1 MIIDQEKNEFDQK
14 ARDRL
19 LNCPTGSKSFWAFAK
34 SVGKNFTSSS
44 FPPLVG
50 EDSTIAITSKEKAD
64 LFASIFARNST
75 LDSQGKEPPT
85 LSRIDSSMP
94 EIIFRV
100 KNIRRILLDLDTSKA
115 CGLDGVPAI
124 LLKKCAAE
132 LAPVF
137 CKLFTLSYSKGIFPK
152 AWKSARVQPVPK
164 KGKKDLANN
173 YRPISLVSVVSKVME
188 KAINIE
194 ILKYLE
200 SNKIISDRQ
209 YGFRQQRST
218 GDLLAYVT
226 NIWNSTLEKHGESRV
241 VALDIS
247 TVFDRVWH
255 PALINKIS
263 AYGIPPG
270 LCRLLTS
277 FLDGR
282 TLQVVVDGISSETF
296 PINAGVPQGSVLSPT
311 LFLIH
316 INDLLASTSNPI
328 YSYADDS
335 NLVSTFSS
343 NRPLSSADSEQLRS
357 QQTESINRD
366 IGIILE

>member
-1 MIIDQEKNEFDQK
+1 M
-14 ARDRL
+14 
-19 LNCPTGSKSFWAFAK
+19 
-34 SVGKNFTSSS
+34 
-44 FPPLVG
+44 
-50 EDSTIAITSKEKAD
+50 
-64 LFASIFARNST
+64 
-75 LDSQGKEPPT
+75 
-85 LSRIDSSMP
+85 
-94 EIIFRV
+94 
-100 KNIRRILLDLDTSKA
+100 
-115 CGLDGVPAI
+115 
-124 LLKKCAAE
+124 
-132 LAPVF
+132 
-137 CKLFTLSYSKGIFPK
+137 
-152 AWKSARVQPVPK
+152 
-164 KGKKDLANN
+164 ANN

-247 TVFDRVWH
+247 KAFDRVWH

-263 AYGIPPG
+263 AYGLPPG

-366 IGIILE
+366 IGIILEWGSRNLVDFNAGKTQAAVFSRKVSRGNENNIIMDGKTLSSTSTLSILGVNVSTNFSWHDHVRAIAKSASRKLGFLFRAKKYFTPHQLLTLYKAQVRPTIEYCSHIWSSAPKHTLALLESIQKRAIRLVGDERLTETLQPLEHRRLVRDLSLFYRYYHGK